1 MTESEYLQRTDA
13 LFRQLEQDL
22 ETADV
27 DFELAPGG
35 ILEIEFDDGS
45 KIIINRQSAM
55 QEVWVA
61 ARSGGFHYRWQD
73 GVWRDTRSG
82 DELLA
87 ALSGMASAQA
97 GRAVDLAG
105 GGA

>member
-1 MTESEYLQRTDA
+1 MTESEYLQRTEA

-22 ETADV
+22 EAADV

-35 ILEIEFDDGS
+35 ILEIEFDDRS
-45 KIIINRQSAM
+45 KIIINRQPAM

-61 ARSGGFHYRWQD
+61 AKSGGFHYRWQD

-87 ALSGMASAQA
+87 ALSGMASSQA